1 MKDEAIEALRGYE
14 RRCRELE
21 AGASAR
27 DAHIAALEARLQVR
41 LGGVHWVVAALGRTG
56 LRLRELF
63 AVPARIWEGTLWV
76 QVAPQL
82 SHIV

>member
-1 MKDEAIEALRGYE
+1 MKDEAIQALHGYE

-41 LGGVHWVVAALGRTG
+41 RGGVHWAGLQWAGRG
-56 LRLRELF
+56 
-63 AVPARIWEGTLWV
+63 
-76 QVAPQL
+76 
-82 SHIV
+82 SS